1 MSVIRGVFSDT
12 HIPFQ
17 HPNYLEFLVNTFK
30 EWGVEEVIC
39 LGDLIDNHAISRFQS
54 EPCADGAY
62 LELYKAR
69 DAIKEL
75 TETFPNVK
83 MCRGNHDDIA
93 YRQAKTLGIGEIFIK
108 PFRDIYGLPNTWEL
122 ENEYLLDGVL
132 YTHGT
137 GRGGKHATYNIAVDE
152 RMSTCTGHTHTGG
165 GVIYIA
171 NKTDTIFALN
181 TGCLVD
187 FDQYA
192 FEYARNAKK
201 RPTLGCGVVISP
213 TEAYFIPMTG
223 KYLDKGE

>member
-17 HPNYLEFLVNTFK
+17 HPNYLEFLKNTFK

-93 YRQAKTLGIGEIFIK
+93 YRQAKTLGIGEVFIK

-122 ENEYLLDGVL
+122 ENEYVIDGVL

-137 GRGGKHATYNIAVDE
+137 GISGKNGAINKAIQE
-152 RMSTCTGHTHTGG
+152 RMSVCIGHTHIYG
-165 GVIYIA
+165 GVMYSS
-171 NKTDTIFALN
+171 NHYDTIFGAQCS
-181 TGCLVD
+181 CLID
-187 FDQYA
+187 RETYA
-192 FEYARNAKK
+192 FEYARNNKIM
-201 RPTLGCGVVISP
+201 PSLGCLVVIDKS
-213 TEAYFIPMTG
+213 ECHYIPMTG

>member
-1 MSVIRGVFSDT
+1 MVRGVFSDT

-17 HPNYLEFLVNTFK
+17 HPNYLTFLKDTFA

-62 LELYKAR
+62 LELAKAR
-69 DAIKEL
+69 EAVKEL

-93 YRQAKTLGIGEIFIK
+93 YRQAKTLGIGDVFIK
-108 PFRDIYGLPNTWEL
+108 PFREIYGLPPTWEL
-122 ENEYLLDGVL
+122 EDEYVIDGVL

-152 RMSTCTGHTHTGG
+152 RMSVCSGHTHTGG
-165 GVIYIA
+165 GVNYIA
-171 NKTDTIFALN
+171 NKTETIFSLN
-181 TGCLVD
+181 TGALVD
-187 FDQYA
+187 QSAYA
-192 FEYARNAKK
+192 FEYAKYSK
-201 RPTLGCGVVISP
+201 HRPTLGCGVVISP
-213 TEAYFIPMTG
+213 HEAYFIPMTG
-223 KYLDKGE
+223 KYLQTS